1 MEWFMQNIGTLIVLL
16 AVAFASGFAVYSM
29 LKDKKAGTSSC
40 GSSCS
45 CCPMAGKCHSAPEAK
60 EISPENNSEQK

>member
-1 MEWFMQNIGTLIVLL
+1 MEWFMQNIGTLIVLA

-29 LKDKKAGTSSC
+29 IKNKRSGKSSC
-40 GSSCS
+40 GSCS
-45 CCPMAGKCHSAPEAK
+45 CCPMAGKCHSAPETK